1 MLKIW
6 KYKKHQIYIT
16 FKYFLF
22 HLLSDTMKKN
32 MDEPHMIEVTAEDV
46 YEALAENMDEDELE
60 KKFSKL
66 SDDDI
71 DEIIGNIDPSDIYDA
86 IYDSYCDVVEDS
98 ADDEYEDN
106 EEQ

>member
-6 KYKKHQIYIT
+6 KYKKYQSSIT
-16 FKYFLF
+16 FKY
-22 HLLSDTMKKN
+22 LLSHILSDAMKKN

-60 KKFSKL
+60 KKFNKL

-86 IYDSYCDVVEDS
+86 IYNSYCDVVEDS
-98 ADDEYEDN
+98 ADDENEDN